1 MSPGRSRI
9 AVLMGGNSAEREV
22 SLMSGAAV
30 LDGLVR
36 QGFEAFAVDPS
47 IFDVNSLCEKNINVA
62 FIMLHGR
69 GGEDGVIQGVL
80 THAKI
85 PYTGSGVLACSLTM
99 DKWRTKLV
107 WQALGIPTP
116 PCFVI
121 NDKTDFNKIAS
132 ELGFPLVVKPNSEGS
147 TIGLTKVNSMPEL
160 IEGFNKAREFDDIVL
175 AEKWIEGIELTA
187 SVLNDKALPLVQIEA
202 PGGNYDYQA
211 KYFSNRTKYL
221 CPSSLKPLQEE
232 KIKGLCLEAFQSL
245 GCSGWGRVD
254 LMLDRSGKPWLLEV
268 NTVPGMTNHSLVP
281 MSAKAMGIT
290 FDQLL
295 LKILEN
301 THVE

>member
-1 MSPGRSRI
+1 MSPDRSKI

-47 IFDVNSLCEKNINVA
+47 NTDVNFLCEKNISVA

-80 THAKI
+80 THANI
-85 PYTGSGVLACSLTM
+85 PYTGSGVLACSLAM

-107 WQALGIPTP
+107 WQALGISTP

-121 NDKTDFNKIAS
+121 SDKTNFDKIAS

-147 TIGLTKVNSMPEL
+147 TIGLTKVNSMSEL
-160 IEGFNKAREFDDIVL
+160 TEGFKKAREFDDIVL

-187 SVLNDKALPLVQIEA
+187 SVLNDKALPLIQIEA

-211 KYFSNRTKYL
+211 KYFSNQTKYL
-221 CPSSLKPLQEE
+221 CPSSLEPLQEE
-232 KIKGLCLEAFQSL
+232 KIKALCLKAFQSL

-254 LMLDRSGKPWLLEV
+254 LMLDEGGKPWLLEV

-290 FDQLL
+290 FDKLL
-295 LKILEN
+295 LKILEDA
-301 THVE
+301 HVE